1 MKWVSLFTFLL
12 HPPNDLIHLFLI
24 LREHKTV
31 NSYFVKPLLSVIFI
45 IVSGDDTNANDHNRN
60 TIRKPGIFLV
70 VVIHLLTCIICKK
83 TPHDMILFSNHMFQS
98 GLFLYNLSCFCSVIK
113 IHNIIRL
120 FDRRQKWRKRNIL
133 KSEYQREDF

>member
-31 NSYFVKPLLSVIFI
+31 NYYFVKPLLSVIFI

-120 FDRRQKWRKRNIL
+120 FERRQKWRKLNIL